1 MAEKQQEA
9 VAYMRTH
16 PVDTLDLIFRR
27 FEINWLAFSDSPVDV
42 WVNHT
47 ASAKAFLVIT
57 AALSL
62 LCLLGT
68 LYAYRAGLP
77 EAFPF
82 AMVLLVFPL
91 VFYVTHASSRYRF
104 PIDPI
109 MLILATNAVA
119 HLLSLAR
126 SGNTNEKKTA
136 SPVSSIPAV

>member
-1 MAEKQQEA
+1 
-9 VAYMRTH
+9 
-16 PVDTLDLIFRR
+16 L
-27 FEINWLAFSDSPVDV
+27 
-42 WVNHT
+42 
-47 ASAKAFLVIT
+47 T

-68 LYAYRAGLP
+68 LYASRAGLP

-82 AMVLLVFPL
+82 AMVLLIFPL

-119 HLLSLAR
+119 HLLSQAR
-126 SGNTNEKKTA
+126 SRNANAKKTVSPA
-136 SPVSSIPAV
+136 SSVPAV